1 MIMKK
6 GSLRVSEAELN
17 QMLEKGLLHC
27 LDLNGYLFFRPKE
40 FQALLTLNIVVK
52 NRNGLYRTLAEH
64 LPILERNSIEIIP
77 KVKKELF
84 ALTYDR
90 EEKRALSHATFYSE
104 EEALNYARKRYYKNP
119 KVTVVD
125 TWYE

>member
-1 MIMKK
+1 MKK

-17 QMLEKGLLHC
+17 QMLEKGLLYC
-27 LDLNGYLFFRPKE
+27 FNNYLFFRPKE
-40 FQALLTLNIVVK
+40 FQALLTLNIIVK
-52 NRNGLYRTLAEH
+52 DRNGLYRALIEN
-64 LPILERNSIEIIP
+64 LPILERNSIEIIE

>member
-1 MIMKK
+1 MKK

-17 QMLEKGLLHC
+17 QMLEKGLLYC
-27 LDLNGYLFFRPKE
+27 LEISFKGYLFFRPKE

-52 NRNGLYRTLAEH
+52 DKNGLYKTLVENI
-64 LPILERNSIEIIP
+64 PTLERNSIEIIQ

-90 EEKRALSHATFYSE
+90 EEKRALFHATFYSE

>member
-1 MIMKK
+1 MEK

-17 QMLEKGLLHC
+17 QMLEKGLLYC
-27 LDLNGYLFFRPKE
+27 LEISFNGYLFFRPKE

-52 NRNGLYRTLAEH
+52 DKNGLYKTLVENI
-64 LPILERNSIEIIP
+64 PTLERNSIEIIQ
-77 KVKKELF
+77 KEKKEFF